1 MGDAGE
7 VWNRAQADERAT
19 LARIEAIEAQ
29 LAGERRHLDEVRLF
43 QSMLNGY
50 DASQA
55 GGLESGPSEPSPLM
69 AAALSEAQ
77 AEELDRLNRLFG
89 LAAGDDHTS

>member
-1 MGDAGE
+1 MSEAGE
-7 VWNRAQADERAT
+7 VWTRVHEDERAT
-19 LARIEAIEAQ
+19 LARIETIEAQ
-29 LAGERRHLDEVRLF
+29 LTGERRHLEEVRLF

-50 DASQA
+50 DSTLPGDVQP
-55 GGLESGPSEPSPLM
+55 GPSAPSPLM

-89 LAAGDDHTS
+89 LAGGDDSTS

>member
-7 VWNRAQADERAT
+7 VWTRVQEDERAT

-43 QSMLNGY
+43 QSMLNAY
-50 DASQA
+50 DATRPGEVQPV
-55 GGLESGPSEPSPLM
+55 PSEPSPLM

-77 AEELDRLNRLFG
+77 ADELDRLNRLFG
-89 LAAGDDHTS
+89 LAPRDDHTS

>member
-1 MGDAGE
+1 MGEAGD
-7 VWNRAQADERAT
+7 VWTRVHEDERAT

-29 LAGERRHLDEVRLF
+29 LTGERRHLDEVRLF

-50 DASQA
+50 DATRPGDIQP
-55 GGLESGPSEPSPLM
+55 GPGEPSPLM

-77 AEELDRLNRLFG
+77 ADELDRLNRLFG
-89 LAAGDDHTS
+89 LAPGDDQAS

>member
-1 MGDAGE
+1 MGDADE
-7 VWNRAQADERAT
+7 VWTRVQDDERAT

-43 QSMLNGY
+43 QSMLSGY
-50 DASQA
+50 DAPHP
-55 GGLESGPSEPSPLM
+55 GGVQLAASGPSPLM

-77 AEELDRLNRLFG
+77 EEELDRLNRLFG
-89 LAAGDDHTS
+89 LPAGDDHTA